1 MKNVNSEID
10 LHNLFLSKITMH
22 ARLKVL
28 ILLSILLL
36 PYQLL
41 AQKKFTVKIGFP
53 PIVKNASISINYD
66 NGRDA
71 STELN
76 PTIKANQCVITGE
89 FFSRYATIRI
99 GFEDDSQSYY
109 SRFWVTENPAII
121 RFINSTE
128 KKLTNAIDLKTVETE
143 KFTSF
148 VAVEQKDLDDF
159 FEENYT
165 KIRDNDSLR
174 YIYSQKVN
182 QLQQKQLAFVKAYN
196 KDYYSLWLYRDL
208 IYTDNSLDSLN
219 GIYRNFPDSLRN
231 TYEGKTIERVLY
243 SRAIKSG
250 VKAPDFIT
258 RDIKGRTLSLADFK
272 GKYLLLNFWAS
283 WCEPCIAELPAI
295 NRIRNTYT
303 SNQLEI
309 LAVTQ
314 DTKYK
319 AFEMAVK
326 KYRMN
331 WLHVFRDM
339 ELFKSYGDM
348 SLPKVFLIDPTGTI
362 IYVRDEQ
369 NDIDLSILTA
379 LVRDKLKK

>member
-1 MKNVNSEID
+1 MR
-10 LHNLFLSKITMH
+10 
-22 ARLKVL
+22 ARLKTF
-28 ILLSILLL
+28 ILLSILIL

-41 AQKKFTVKIGFP
+41 AQKKFAVKISFP
-53 PIVKNASISINYD
+53 PKANIGSISIRYD

-71 STELN
+71 NNELAN
-76 PTIKANQCVITGE
+76 VIKANQCVIAGE
-89 FFSRYATIRI
+89 FFSRYATII
-99 GFEDDSQSYY
+99 ISFEADSLFYY
-109 SRFWVTENPAII
+109 SRFWVTEKTATI
-121 RFINSTE
+121 RFVNRGE
-128 KKLTNAIDLKTVETE
+128 KKLTDAIDLKTVEAE
-143 KFTSF
+143 KFTAYVS
-148 VAVEQKDLDDF
+148 VEQKDLDDF
-159 FEENYT
+159 YEENFK
-165 KIRDNDSLR
+165 KIADNDSLR
-174 YIYSQKVN
+174 YLYSQKID
-182 QLQQKQLAFVKAYN
+182 QLQQKQLAFVKANN

-219 GIYRNFPDSLRN
+219 AIYRAFPDSLKN

-243 SRAIKSG
+243 SRTIKSG

-258 RDIKGRTLSLADFK
+258 RDIKGRALSLADFK

-295 NRIRNTYT
+295 KLIHDTYA

-319 AFEMAVK
+319 AFETAVK
-326 KYRMN
+326 KYNMN

-369 NDIDLSILTA
+369 NDIDLSLLTK
-379 LVRDKLKK
+379 LMSEELKK